1 MDDDYEVRF
10 ILEGGKY
17 RMYELRKD
25 MIINNG
31 NIFIKNKSIES
42 DFGEPIIQPG
52 KTHMTIQ
59 EATKYLIKKHL
70 GK

>member
-31 NIFIKNKSIES
+31 NIFLKNKSIES
-42 DFGEPIIQPG
+42 LTRG
-52 KTHMTIQ
+52 
-59 EATKYLIKKHL
+59 Y
-70 GK
+70 